1 VKTVTKA
8 ILGILFIISCS
19 KNNESKSVIPDEN
32 KTEFSKKEIFP
43 DFINLTDF
51 DFAKFEKG
59 NNSKWFKSKKQKLYF
74 LPYTDYSITTLVLT
88 TESLENNN
96 LIELLKADKIIVEDS
111 ANSIKTSEFVTDK
124 GIKLNVSKKFAESIF
139 GKPDSIKVENDKE
152 IMFWNFVMIENRK
165 NYEDGKLKPF
175 VHNGLDF
182 NAELTFRND
191 SLKTLIY
198 KYDIP

>member
-1 VKTVTKA
+1 MKTVIKG
-8 ILGILFIISCS
+8 ILGILLIISCS
-19 KNNESKSVIPDEN
+19 KNNESKIRIPDEN

-43 DFINLTDF
+43 DFINLTDS

-59 NNSKWFKSKKQKLYF
+59 NNSKWFKSKSQKLYL
-74 LPYTDYSITTLVLT
+74 LPHTDYSITTLVLT
-88 TESLENNN
+88 SESLENND
-96 LIELLKADKIIVEDS
+96 LIELLKADKILVKDS

-124 GIKLNVSKKFAESIF
+124 GIRLNVSKKFAEKIF

-152 IMFWNFVMIENRK
+152 LMFWNFGMIENRK
-165 NYEDGKLKPF
+165 NYENGKLKPF
-175 VHNGLDF
+175 VNNGLDF

-198 KYDIP
+198 NYDVP